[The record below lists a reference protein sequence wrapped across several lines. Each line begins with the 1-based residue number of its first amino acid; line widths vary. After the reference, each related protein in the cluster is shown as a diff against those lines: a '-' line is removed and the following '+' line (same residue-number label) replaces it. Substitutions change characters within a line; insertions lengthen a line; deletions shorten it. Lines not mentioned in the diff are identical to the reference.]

1 MRILMGAATAALLM
15 AAPAAAQTGTPATAA
30 PSATVQSACGAV
42 APPPTLLDGATAT
55 REQMTAANEAYTAWF
70 TANRDALNCLR
81 TEVEEAQARWQAL
94 RESYNAGA
102 DMLNTTNTA
111 WQAEVEEFNGRDG
124 QRSRSSRTL
133 GRQ

>member
-1 MRILMGAATAALLM
+1 MRILMGAAAAALLM
-15 AAPAAAQTGTPATAA
+15 AAPAAAQTDTTATAA
-30 PSATVQSACGAV
+30 PAAVQSACGAV
-42 APPPTLLDGATAT
+42 TPPPTLLDGATAT

-81 TEVEEAQARWQAL
+81 TEVEQAQARWQAL

-102 DMLNTTNTA
+102 EMLNTTNTA

-124 QRSRSSRTL
+124 QRSRSSRSL
-133 GRQ
+133 DRQ